1 MTEATSY
8 RFIFCLLANF
18 IKRLI
23 ISAVRVLFS
32 VVVEE
37 LQQQLTQSST
47 QREEIIRL
55 KQELQLLRR
64 DLAVSGTLNYD
75 TANLNYLFE

>member
-8 RFIFCLLANF
+8 LFIFCLLANF